1 MLVIS
6 SVGANGRSIMDVH
19 HRVGILTTAALFA
32 FAVGVAPALSEGD
45 PRPTP
50 PAPSTDTKSGSG
62 GKSTKSKK
70 QKQSEQKFLDGYRQ
84 AYNLIQTGRYAD
96 GIAAMHALGHDEHPD
111 VANYI
116 GYASRKLG
124 NYEDAKY
131 WYEKALAADPNH
143 VRTYQYFAMW
153 YLEQGTRLKAQDY
166 LVTIRTLCGG
176 TACKEYVS
184 LQDALNGNM
193 IY

>member
-1 MLVIS
+1 MEV
-6 SVGANGRSIMDVH
+6 R
-19 HRVGILTTAALFA
+19 HRAGVLATALLFG
-32 FAVGVAPALSEGD
+32 FAVGVGPALSEGN
-45 PRPTP
+45 PALSP
-50 PAPSTDTKSGSG
+50 PAPSTDSQPKSTK
-62 GKSTKSKK
+62 TKSKK
-70 QKQSEQKFLDGYRQ
+70 QKRSDQQFLDGYKH
-84 AYNLIQTGRYAD
+84 AYNLIQAGRYAD

-131 WYEKALAADPNH
+131 WYEKALAADPKH

-153 YLEQGTRLKAQDY
+153 HLEQGNRLKAQDY
-166 LVTIRTLCGG
+166 LATISTLCGD

-193 IY
+193 VY

>member
-1 MLVIS
+1 MNL
-6 SVGANGRSIMDVH
+6 H
-19 HRVGILTTAALFA
+19 HRVGLLATAALFA
-32 FAVGVAPALSEGD
+32 FAVGIAPALSEGD
-45 PRPTP
+45 PRPAP
-50 PAPSTDTKSGSG
+50 PAPTPDTKSGSG

-70 QKQSEQKFLDGYRQ
+70 QKQSEQKFLDGYRL
-84 AYNLIQTGRYAD
+84 AYDLIQAGRYAD

-143 VRTYQYFAMW
+143 TRTYQYFAMW
-153 YLEQGTRLKAQDY
+153 HLEQGNRLKAQDY

-176 TACKEYVS
+176 AACKEYVS

>member
-1 MLVIS
+1 MEVRQRAGVL
-6 SVGANGRSIMDVH
+6 A
-19 HRVGILTTAALFA
+19 TALLFG
-32 FAVGVAPALSEGD
+32 FAVGVAPALSEGN
-45 PRPTP
+45 PAPSP
-50 PAPSTDTKSGSG
+50 PAPSTDSSKP
-62 GKSTKSKK
+62 KPPKSKK
-70 QKQSEQKFLDGYRQ
+70 QKKTDQQFLDGYKH
-84 AYNLIQTGRYAD
+84 AYNLIQAGRYAD

-131 WYEKALAADPNH
+131 WYEKALAADPKH

-153 YLEQGTRLKAQDY
+153 HLEQGNRLKAQDY
-166 LVTIRTLCGG
+166 LATIRTLCGDE
-176 TACKEYVS
+176 ACKEYVS

-193 IY
+193 VY

>member
-1 MLVIS
+1 MEV
-6 SVGANGRSIMDVH
+6 R
-19 HRVGILTTAALFA
+19 HRAGVLATALLFG
-32 FAVGVAPALSEGD
+32 FAVGVGPVLSEGN
-45 PRPTP
+45 PAPTP
-50 PAPSTDTKSGSG
+50 PSGPTTDTKSGSG
-62 GKSTKSKK
+62 DKSTKTKGKK
-70 QKQSEQKFLDGYRQ
+70 EKKSEQQFLDGYKH
-84 AYNLIQTGRYAD
+84 AYNLIQAGRYAD

-153 YLEQGTRLKAQDY
+153 YLEQGNRLKAQDY